1 MSYLKAAGLML
12 FVHLAFAGL
21 GWLIAGREGALVATL
36 IALSFHL
43 FVFWWADKIIL
54 RLHNAKEVSSDDESP
69 MIRAFVADCDKLAM
83 RANMPRPRTYIIDTH
98 QPNAF
103 VAGRDS
109 HHAAIAVTEGLIK
122 TLTRSEVSAVVAHE
136 LAHVKRGDALAM
148 GVSSAITS
156 LVTVLL
162 TPLALPFGQ
171 RRSMERFVSGV
182 IARIGQSHHREY
194 AADRAAGKI
203 CGSPVN
209 LANALLKLERHTVS
223 LLNPLAERNP
233 STAQLFVV
241 DPLQGPRRT
250 ASATHPPTEQ
260 RVARLH
266 RQANELESAND

>member
-12 FVHLAFAGL
+12 VIHLAFAAV

-36 IALSFHL
+36 VALAFHL
-43 FVFWWADKIIL
+43 IVFWCADKIIL
-54 RLHNAKEVSSDDESP
+54 RLHSAREVCSDDESP

-109 HHAAIAVTEGLIK
+109 HHAAIAVTDGLIK
-122 TLTRSEVSAVVAHE
+122 TLTRAEVSAVVAHE

-148 GVSSAITS
+148 GVCAAISSLA
-156 LVTVLL
+156 TVGL
-162 TPLALPFGQ
+162 TPLAWPFGQ
-171 RRSMERFVSGV
+171 RRNMNRIVSGV
-182 IARIGQSHHREY
+182 IARIGQSHQREY
-194 AADRAAGKI
+194 AADRAAGRI

-209 LANALLKLERHTVS
+209 LANALLKLERHSMS

-233 STAQLFVV
+233 STAQLFVI

-250 ASATHPPTEQ
+250 ASATHPPTER
-260 RVARLH
+260 RVERLH
-266 RQANELESAND
+266 LQANELESAND